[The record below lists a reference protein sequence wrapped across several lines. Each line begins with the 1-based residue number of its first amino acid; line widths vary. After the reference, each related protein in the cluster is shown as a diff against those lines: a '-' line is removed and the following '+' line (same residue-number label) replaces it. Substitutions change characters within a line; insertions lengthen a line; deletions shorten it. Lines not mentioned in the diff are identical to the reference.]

1 MDSSNRKTAFINI
14 CKQCLDIFR
23 DREGLTGGKAL
34 KNLSYFIT
42 LKLLEKQFDESIDID
57 NFKYEFD
64 ENIQNIEEFKTSL
77 LKNVRFSNLSSVK
90 ADDIT
95 TVMVDVWDNILSQH
109 PSTRNIF
116 VPGKFFD
123 PEHQSTYKCIVD
135 KLNTM
140 NLDDDDDF
148 DVLGGA
154 YEEVIKHIMVGK
166 TLGQY
171 FTQSIVKNL
180 MVKLIKPKV
189 FEDGTIETCV
199 DPTMGTAGF
208 LTTYL
213 KYIKKRA
220 IKDNVE
226 LDWDFIKTKG
236 VYGKEIETDTFQ
248 LAVSNMLISTGHM
261 FEHLE
266 KGDSIRDPIVQKFD
280 NVLANPPFGI
290 KGLKYDEFRSS
301 LKNEYTPIKS
311 NSAVS
316 LFIQAIIHMLKVN
329 GKCAVVL
336 PNGQDLFNKSNNN
349 LVKIREYLV
358 KTCDLKE
365 IIYLPSKCFENTS
378 IKTCVFYF
386 IKKKEGTDVLTTRI
400 KISSTT
406 QKETSREYV
415 MTTKHRTKQVSFY
428 EYGEDNEKQLLVE
441 VPIERIIENKYSLNY
456 SEYIERIGKTIDN
469 SIVLKTLGEVCSFN
483 IGGTPSRYNK
493 EYYDNGTHL
502 WCSVKELNGGIIFDT
517 KEKITDSGIK
527 NSSVKLFPVG
537 TILISFKLSIG
548 KTAIVGKELYTNEAI
563 AGINTSNSNV
573 LNQKYL
579 YHYLSLNDFSHLGSG
594 IIGGGSLNKKSIENI
609 PIHIP
614 SVEVQTELVKNLD
627 FIQEHIKTN
636 KNKIEQIQEFVNMY
650 LRHQTGNSVNEIQS
664 VGEVCE
670 IHNGKRIVKGQVE
683 TGEYPVLGGGGFT
696 SFYTNEY
703 SREGK
708 TCKISREGMSLHN
721 CVMLLNEKYYLN
733 SQAFTISS
741 KNEHIV
747 INEYLWYYLD
757 NIKEKVFNC
766 GRGTAQK
773 AIDIEEF
780 KIIKLPIPSI
790 ERQNQIVQ
798 FCDKKN
804 ALIKSLEEDIEE
816 SNVLSKQIMDSITN
830 Y

>member
-1 MDSSNRKTAFINI
+1 MDSSNKKAIFINI

-23 DREGLTGGKAL
+23 DREGFTGGKAL

-57 NFKYEFD
+57 NFKYDID

-123 PEHQSTYKCIVD
+123 AEHQSTYKSIVD
-135 KLNTM
+135 KLNTFD
-140 NLDDDDDF
+140 LDDDDDF

-189 FEDGTIETCV
+189 FADGTIETCV

-220 IKDNVE
+220 IKDNIE
-226 LDWDFIKTKG
+226 LDWDFIKTNG

-316 LFIQAIIHMLKVN
+316 LFIQAIIYMLKVN

-336 PNGQDLFNKSNNN
+336 PNGQELFSKSNKN
-349 LVKIREYLV
+349 LIKIREFLV

-386 IKKKEGTDVLTTRI
+386 IKKKEGNDVLTTSI

-415 MTTKHRTKQVSFY
+415 MTSKHTTKQVCFY
-428 EYGEDNEKQLLVE
+428 EYGEDNEKHLLVE
-441 VPIERIIENKYSLNY
+441 VPIEKIIENKYSLHY
-456 SEYIERIGKTIDN
+456 SEYIERVNTLINK
-469 SIVLKTLGEVCSFN
+469 SIEIKTLGEVCEFLQKSKRQASYGNSSGKYPFYTSSNRLTKFCDDNDYNNECLIIGTGGCANIKYSSKFSCSTDNLILKKGTYSNMELKYVFYHLLFN
-483 IGGTPSRYNK
+483 IEKLEEGFIGVGLKHVSKTF
-493 EYYDNGTHL
+493 
-502 WCSVKELNGGIIFDT
+502 V
-517 KEKITDSGIK
+517 EKI
-527 NSSVKLFPVG
+527 
-537 TILISFKLSIG
+537 
-548 KTAIVGKELYTNEAI
+548 
-563 AGINTSNSNV
+563 
-573 LNQKYL
+573 
-579 YHYLSLNDFSHLGSG
+579 
-594 IIGGGSLNKKSIENI
+594 
-609 PIHIP
+609 
-614 SVEVQTELVKNLD
+614 
-627 FIQEHIKTN
+627 
-636 KNKIEQIQEFVNMY
+636 
-650 LRHQTGNSVNEIQS
+650 EI
-664 VGEVCE
+664 
-670 IHNGKRIVKGQVE
+670 
-683 TGEYPVLGGGGFT
+683 
-696 SFYTNEY
+696 
-703 SREGK
+703 
-708 TCKISREGMSLHN
+708 
-721 CVMLLNEKYYLN
+721 
-733 SQAFTISS
+733 
-741 KNEHIV
+741 
-747 INEYLWYYLD
+747 
-757 NIKEKVFNC
+757 
-766 GRGTAQK
+766 
-773 AIDIEEF
+773 
-780 KIIKLPIPSI
+780 PIPSI
-790 ERQNQIVQ
+790 EVQQEIIKYLDFICEKSIKTSMDKIEELKQLNEYCLNNQTKYGENEVKTLGEVCKIRSGNHSTKKSDFKNGSYPVIGGGKSPIDSHDQ
-798 FCDKKN
+798 FNCLENTILCASHGSAGYISIYPIKTFITMAF
-804 ALIKSLEEDIEE
+804 ALIEDKEQINKPYLFYYLKYIEPTLIALGKGPAQPCIGMDKLKSVSIPIPSLERQEQINKYCEYNDNLIKQLENEIENNKEQAKLFINDIM
-816 SNVLSKQIMDSITN
+816 KA
-830 Y
+830 